1 MKAYNHYEEN
11 TFFEYPRVFKDHENE
26 IIEIIKNIGTRGAFI
41 MQQDLEEFEK
51 NYQFFLKQNIQSVLL
66 MQQMVWN

>member
-1 MKAYNHYEEN
+1 MKKIP
-11 TFFEYPRVFKDHENE
+11 FEYQSFKDHENE

-51 NYQFFLKQNIQSVLL
+51 ELSVFLNKIFNQCC
-66 MQQMVWN
+66 